1 MGLRNNFCK
10 SMLITCNIIR
20 DTTPVCERNFMEQKY
35 SLQKYIV
42 LILLLCGVHLS
53 GCASGKVTAPES
65 SLHTT
70 VVENPQLFRNLSL
83 AATGTRE
90 RGVFNPLLGAA
101 SSLGFNAI
109 EKIIT
114 NERGR
119 TTLTHFDARSDLYF
133 YDQLSDIHP
142 LDPSGIRFDGLDIIR
157 WKTDDLGRPDTAMF
171 VSLELDTSNPSE
183 ILNNS
188 IFRLKVAEMRV
199 YDSEVPDS
207 RRWYNPVSW
216 FREKPNTLNVSMVVT
231 FLASWIDDAMVMH
244 SEVPMGRFVLSFDEI
259 PLRGTPGHEEFLAN
273 VRGSS
278 VQGYSYLIPRS
289 TGFTYDE
296 NYNLTKKYGQGRFSI
311 QIEVKESRVDKI
323 QTTGIV
329 KISE

>member
-1 MGLRNNFCK
+1 MSAHICPQH
-10 SMLITCNIIR
+10 II
-20 DTTPVCERNFMEQKY
+20 
-35 SLQKYIV
+35 IV
-42 LILLLCGVHLS
+42 LILFLCGLQLS
-53 GCASGKVTAPES
+53 GCASAKVTADS
-65 SLHTT
+65 SLQTT
-70 VVENPQLFRNLSL
+70 VVENPQLFRNLTL

-101 SSLGFNAI
+101 SSLGYNAI

-114 NERGR
+114 NERER

-157 WKTDDLGRPDTAMF
+157 WKSDDTGKADTAMY
-171 VSLELDTSNPSE
+171 VSLVLDRSNPAE

-188 IFRLKVAEMRV
+188 IFRLKVAELKV
-199 YDSEVPDS
+199 NDSEVPS
-207 RRWYNPVSW
+207 GRRWYNPVSW
-216 FREKPNTLNVSMVVT
+216 FREKPNTLNVSMVIT
-231 FLASWIDDAMVMH
+231 FLASWIDDEMVMH
-244 SEVPMGRFVLSFDEI
+244 SEVPMGRFVLSLEDV
-259 PLRGTPGHEEFLAN
+259 PLEDTPGRDAYFAN
-273 VRGSS
+273 AESID

-296 NYNLTKKYGQGRFSI
+296 NYELVKKYGQGRFSI
-311 QIEVKESRVDKI
+311 QIEVKESKVEKI

-329 KISE
+329 RISD